1 MAEQNLKLKVLK
13 KAALKAKSKYVCLWK
28 TATIIFLV
36 LMLAMGPLSLAMQ
49 ASDNVAAIRFGG
61 ELWKLKNPD
70 GSVLF
75 QTEAEAP
82 LVTREQAYAQLRHEA
97 MVLLKNENNTLP
109 LQPTAVTL
117 RVGSTVATQR
127 MIDLQSALTQK
138 ELTVGNGAMIVLL
151 NRAEPALLGEI
162 SQMKADGE
170 IEKMILLW
178 DTDQPVQPDIWKD
191 CNADAVLWTGGGDIT
206 DIAEILTGVA
216 PSGALPY
223 TGAYSQFPAPAG
235 SVYTGYKYY
244 ETRYEDF
251 VMGTEKTGDF
261 NYREQ
266 VAYPF
271 GFGLSYASFA
281 YSDLNV
287 VYDAKTDKF
296 AVTVTVTNTG
306 NVIGRHILQ
315 IYAQAPYTDYDRE
328 NGVEKPAVKLVG
340 FAKIELMEAGASA
353 TLTLQVDRQELAS
366 FDAKGAGTYILDAGD
381 YYLTVATDSHN
392 AVNNIL
398 AAKGYT
404 VESTAGRMDADGD
417 AALVYNWKQS
427 SFDDRSYRGVGESR
441 FAEAQTVVSRKNWE
455 GTLSQMPEVPLQPYV
470 SYTPGDYA
478 TVPMPTLGAKNGL
491 KLYNMKGLAFDD
503 PLWQT
508 LLDQLTFADMAKL
521 VGDAYRWTAPMVSVQ
536 APGAGVGRLYL
547 PADEQ
552 FLSAAFNQELM
563 YAIGWWAGEDTQET
577 ALRCFGGS
585 FEDSFLAGALR
596 VQQARGIAANGVS
609 VLLQGD
615 NAVWYTEQAAREQ
628 YLRAFRNI
636 AEMLPTTG
644 VSGWTGDL
652 TEVLRQEWGAKG
664 MAIAAN
670 IPAADGLLAGVTIFD
685 GQDRQAQKELVA
697 YENDP
702 VIVSAMRQACHY
714 NLYTIA
720 NSVAMNGIGEHTQV
734 KSQTLF
740 VVTLLWVLMGLC
752 AAGAVVCGVLWY
764 RGKAKWQQ
772 TQVYMDYLTAK
783 IPFREEA
790 VTEEPEESTE
800 ETSEE

>member
-1 MAEQNLKLKVLK
+1 MAEQNLRRKVLK
-13 KAALKAKSKYVCLWK
+13 KAALKAKTKYVCLWK
-28 TATIIFLV
+28 TATIIFLA
-36 LMLAMGPLSLAMQ
+36 LMLAMGPLSFAMQ
-49 ASDNVAAIRFGG
+49 ASDNVTAIRFSG
-61 ELWKLKNPD
+61 ELWKLKNSD
-70 GSVLF
+70 ESILF

-109 LQPTAVTL
+109 LQLPAVTL
-117 RVGSTVATQR
+117 RAGSTVATQR
-127 MIDLQSALTQK
+127 MLDLQSALTQK

-151 NRAEPALLGEI
+151 NRNEPALLGEI
-162 SQMKADGE
+162 SQMKADGQ
-170 IEKMILLW
+170 IEKIILLW

-235 SVYTGYKYY
+235 SVYTGSKYY

-251 VMGTEKTGDF
+251 VMGTEKTGNF

-306 NVIGRHILQ
+306 NVTGRHILQ

-340 FAKIELMEAGASA
+340 FAKIELMDPGASA

-366 FDAKGAGTYILDAGD
+366 FDAKGAGAYILDAGD

-404 VESTAGRMDADGD
+404 VESTEGRMDADGD

-427 SFDDRSYRGVGESR
+427 SFDDRSYRGAAENR
-441 FAEAQTVVSRKNWE
+441 FFDMEAVVSRKDWE
-455 GTLSQMPEVPLQPYV
+455 GTLAQIPVTPEQTAQP
-470 SYTPGDYA
+470 YTPGDYA
-478 TVPMPTLGAKNGL
+478 TVAMPTMGAKNGL

-521 VGDAYRWTAPMVSVQ
+521 IGDAYRWTAPMVSVQ

-547 PADEQ
+547 PAEEQ

-563 YAIGWWAGEDTQET
+563 YAIGWWAGKDTQET

-609 VLLQGD
+609 VLLQG
-615 NAVWYTEQAAREQ
+615 NHTVWYTEQAVREQ

-636 AEMLPTTG
+636 AETLPTTG

-652 TEVLRQEWGAKG
+652 TQVLRQEWGAKG

-670 IPAADGLLAGVTIFD
+670 IPAADGLLAGITVFD

-697 YENDP
+697 YESDP

-720 NSVAMNGIGEHTQV
+720 NSAAMNGIGEN
-734 KSQTLF
+734 SE
-740 VVTLLWVLMGLC
+740 VVPKRIYAVILLWVMMGLC

-772 TQVYMDYLTAK
+772 TRVYMDYMDAMTPS
-783 IPFREEA
+783 IDET
-790 VTEEPEESTE
+790 VTEEPTE
-800 ETSEE
+800 ETTEE